1 MRSPFRDAFQR
12 PGFADLFPQREGMA
26 RRKAQILWLASG
38 DGRAA
43 PLGALYAERQAIL
56 ENERM
61 LAPRLKA
68 AADELPGLRARA
80 SELRA
85 AAGTRDRDNAQRR
98 HSGRAHRDKRT

>member
-43 PLGALYAERQAIL
+43 PLGAPVAAIY
-56 ENERM
+56 R
-61 LAPRLKA
+61 R
-68 AADELPGLRARA
+68 
-80 SELRA
+80 RA
-85 AAGTRDRDNAQRR
+85 AL
-98 HSGRAHRDKRT
+98 SP